1 MTVQL
6 SSLTGSEI
14 VLTKTYHENIT
25 TDEEFQKNEAPPTSY
40 YLKQRQI
47 FVNLVMMSI
56 VWLATVFGYYL
67 ILSLINTFDKVY
79 VSGLTSSL
87 SEMIGYII
95 SGLVYQRIGVKL
107 TLIISF
113 SISAVGGVLILAWGL
128 HH

>member
-14 VLTKTYHENIT
+14 VLTKTYHENIA
-25 TDEEFQKNEAPPTSY
+25 TDEGFHKNEAPPTSY

-56 VWLATVFGYYL
+56 VWLAKVFGYYL

>member
-1 MTVQL
+1 MQL

-14 VLTKTYHENIT
+14 VLTKTYHENIA
-25 TDEEFQKNEAPPTSY
+25 TDEGYEKSEVPPASY

-79 VSGLTSSL
+79 VSGLTSSV
-87 SEMIGYII
+87 SEMIGYVV
-95 SGLVYQRIGVKL
+95 SGLVYERIGVKL

-128 HH
+128 QH

>member
-14 VLTKTYHENIT
+14 VLTKTYHENIA
-25 TDEEFQKNEAPPTSY
+25 TDEGFEKNETPPVSY
-40 YLKQRQI
+40 YLKQREI

-79 VSGLTSSL
+79 VSGLTSSV
-87 SEMIGYII
+87 SEMIGYVV
-95 SGLVYQRIGVKL
+95 SGLVYERIGVKL